1 MATISDKD
9 IARAIYHSYKEK
21 RGEDFFR
28 KVVEFLER
36 RRFLSRQK
44 RILES
49 LEKII
54 NEEEGVLAVK
64 VSSLKGINEKDKKE
78 LVEFLKKRYGEKKIE
93 FRESLDE
100 SILGGFRVE
109 VRDEV
114 IDLTLRNKIKKLQ
127 NHLTKSHA

>member
-127 NHLTKSHA
+127 NHLIKSHA

>member
-64 VSSLKGINEKDKKE
+64 VSSLKGINEKEKKE
-78 LVEFLKKRYGEKKIE
+78 LTEFLKKRYGEKKIE

-127 NHLTKSHA
+127 NHLIKSHA